1 MIPPLNNKW
10 RLTAPTLQDLVVLC
24 AQMRPDEIEQW
35 QALMDPDCFTA
46 SGRFDFEKGAV
57 LLYNL
62 PGLKFSLFCGD
73 TLVVAGGYFDNGN
86 GVYRSWMVGTME
98 TWSRHW
104 RSITEATN
112 FVMECML
119 EDGVRRLETLAL
131 SSRTL
136 TAKWYT
142 KGLKMR
148 EEGVLRAYGVNGE
161 NVTVYSRCRARAMAL
176 GDALVASDSETA

>member
-1 MIPPLNNKW
+1 MIPPMRTKW
-10 RLTAPTLQDLVVLC
+10 RLTAPTLQDLIVLC

-35 QALMDPDCFTA
+35 KALMDPDCFTA
-46 SGRFDFEKGAV
+46 SGNFDFEKAAV
-57 LLYNL
+57 VLYNL

-73 TLVVAGGYFDNGN
+73 DLIVAGGYFDNGL
-86 GVYRSWMVGTME
+86 GVYRSWMVGTMA
-98 TWSRHW
+98 TWEKHW

-119 EDGVRRLETLAL
+119 EDGIRRLETLAL

-136 TAKWYT
+136 TGRWYT

-148 EEGVLRAYGVNGE
+148 EEGVLRGYGVNGE
-161 NVTVYSRCRARAMAL
+161 NVTVYSRVATAPISLADTLSAL
-176 GDALVASDSETA
+176 EVT